1 MPPFKELDPRKYKNS
16 TLLFKLSFE
25 IKEFFYILAFSGL

>member
-25 IKEFFYILAFSGL
+25 IKELQEIGEFAR